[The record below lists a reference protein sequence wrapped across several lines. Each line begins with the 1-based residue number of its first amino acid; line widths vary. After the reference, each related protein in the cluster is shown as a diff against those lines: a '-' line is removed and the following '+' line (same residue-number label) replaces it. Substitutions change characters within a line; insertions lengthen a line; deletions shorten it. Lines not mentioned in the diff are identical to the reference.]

1 MRAWWP
7 AVGEQD
13 QRTTASPKA
22 DSAATNPRST
32 VAGRFTRALLADL
45 PIKVI
50 CLAAAVILLFFH
62 RVTTLAER
70 FISVP
75 LEVNTPAGLAV
86 ASSFPKTVR
95 ITLRGAGDAIYPIL
109 EEDVEASANLD
120 SHHVPGVYRAAIRVD
135 RKGTAQGVEPLEVR
149 VEPQAITFT
158 LEPLTEKNVA
168 ISPDLRGTPAYGYE
182 LVQSAVSP
190 QTITIRGAK
199 SRVESVTSLATEPID
214 LTGRSG
220 SFALKVKIILPNTL
234 LKIAGEASADFHATI
249 QEATVQHTFEGVAV
263 SPFDLSSHLAL
274 KMVPRPGSVKMQGM
288 QLAVDAVRPDLLRL
302 VLDLSAVRRA
312 GTYTLPTRPD
322 AVPGVMILDWSPR
335 EVTVDVVASGK

>member
-1 MRAWWP
+1 
-7 AVGEQD
+7 VGEQD
-13 QRTTASPKA
+13 PRGSASPKADLASPKA
-22 DSAATNPRST
+22 DSAAR
-32 VAGRFTRALLADL
+32 RFARVLLADL
-45 PIKVI
+45 PIKLI
-50 CLAAAVILLFFH
+50 CLAAAVVLLFFH

-109 EEDVEASANLD
+109 EEDVEAIANLD
-120 SHHVPGVYRAAIRVD
+120 SHRVPGVFRAAIKVE
-135 RKGTAQGVEPLEVR
+135 RKGTAQGVEPLEIR

-168 ISPDLRGTPAYGYE
+168 VSPDLRGVPAYGYE
-182 LVQSAVSP
+182 MVQSGVSP

-199 SRVESVTSLATEPID
+199 SRVESVTSLATEAID

-220 SFALKVKIILPNTL
+220 SFALKVKVILPNPL

-249 QEATVQHTFEGVAV
+249 QEATVQHSFDGVAV
-263 SPFDLSSHLAL
+263 TPFDLSSHLAL
-274 KMVPRPGSVKMQGM
+274 KTLPLPGSVKMQGT
-288 QLAVDAVRPDLLRL
+288 QLAVDAIRPELLAL
-302 VLDLSAVRRA
+302 VLDLGAVRRA
-312 GTYTLPTRPD
+312 GTFTLPTRPQ
-322 AVPGVMILDWSPR
+322 AVPGILVLDWSPR
-335 EVTVDVVASGK
+335 EVTIDVVASGK